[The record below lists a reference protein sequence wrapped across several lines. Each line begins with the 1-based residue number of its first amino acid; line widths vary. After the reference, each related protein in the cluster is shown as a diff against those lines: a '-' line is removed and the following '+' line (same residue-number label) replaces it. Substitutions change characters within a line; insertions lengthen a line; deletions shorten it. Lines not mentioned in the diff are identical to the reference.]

1 MSRPGLLRGLVPGL
15 TPRPRGANENGLFSP
30 RLTNSEFENRRDA
43 RLRTC
48 LTPSAS
54 SIHRR
59 LQTRAGGGADAA
71 GTAGHTAA
79 HTPTGPVR
87 AGRPCPRWAWVPR
100 ELGPRHVVTRT
111 GLEPATAPPSS
122 TGTPT
127 LTLCVSTCAARQ
139 TARVRVSHTGR
150 PHQRGEGLFSWAR
163 LPRRWLLPPPH
174 PLRPKVPLPHQ
185 SRAEARARPPHS
197 GQRAN
202 LPPLPHHKPPL
213 QATGHLPGPHTTKG
227 EPARPPKSCCTRGS
241 RAVNAHCPR
250 LPEPHAGGAC

>member
-71 GTAGHTAA
+71 GTAGHTPRGSHAA
-79 HTPTGPVR
+79 HTPTGPVG

-100 ELGPRHVVTRT
+100 ELGPQHVVTRT
-111 GLEPATAPPSS
+111 GLEPATAQPS
-122 TGTPT
+122 TRIPT

-139 TARVRVSHTGR
+139 TARARVSHTGR
-150 PHQRGEGLFSWAR
+150 PHQRGEGLFSWR
-163 LPRRWLLPPPH
+163 VSPGDGCCPH
-174 PLRPKVPLPHQ
+174 RTPYVPKCL
-185 SRAEARARPPHS
+185 SLIRA
-197 GQRAN
+197 GQRPGPAHRTRDSG
-202 LPPLPHHKPPL
+202 LTSHLCPITSPPAGDGPSPRTPHH
-213 QATGHLPGPHTTKG
+213 QG
-227 EPARPPKSCCTRGS
+227 
-241 RAVNAHCPR
+241 
-250 LPEPHAGGAC
+250 

>member
-71 GTAGHTAA
+71 GTAGHTPRGSHAA
-79 HTPTGPVR
+79 HTPTGPVG

-100 ELGPRHVVTRT
+100 ELGPQHVVTRT

-163 LPRRWLLPPPH
+163 LPRRWLLPPPR

-202 LPPLPHHKPPL
+202 LPPLPHHKPPCRRRAIS
-213 QATGHLPGPHTTKG
+213 QDPTPPRVNLPGPPN
-227 EPARPPKSCCTRGS
+227 PA
-241 RAVNAHCPR
+241 AQ
-250 LPEPHAGGAC
+250 GGAEQ